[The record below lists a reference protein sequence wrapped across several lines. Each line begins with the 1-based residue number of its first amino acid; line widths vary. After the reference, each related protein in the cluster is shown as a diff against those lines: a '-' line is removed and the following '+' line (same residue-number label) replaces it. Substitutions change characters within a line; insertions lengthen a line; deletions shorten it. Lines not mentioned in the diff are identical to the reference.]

1 MTCHIDTPYGI
12 YQPQV
17 PSQEEMGKAAALM
30 RDEVEAIAE
39 LNHDV
44 WSAKRIAEGW
54 RYGEKRDDYTKLHPC
69 LVAYGHLPESEKA
82 YDRETAKVV
91 VAELLKRGLI
101 WGG

>member
-1 MTCHIDTPYGI
+1 MTHSIDTPFGP

-44 WSAKRIAEGW
+44 WSAKRIAVGW
-54 RYGEKRDDYTKLHPC
+54 RHGEKRDDDNKLHPC

-91 VAELLKRGLI
+91 VAELLRRGLI
-101 WGG
+101 RGG